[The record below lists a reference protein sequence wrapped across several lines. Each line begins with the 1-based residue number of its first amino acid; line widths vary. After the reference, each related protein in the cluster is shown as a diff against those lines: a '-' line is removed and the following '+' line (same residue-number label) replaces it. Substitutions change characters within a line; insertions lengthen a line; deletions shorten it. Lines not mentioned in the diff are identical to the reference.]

1 MRLTNYSDYAL
12 RMLIYVAVHPD
23 KLITIGE
30 VSKAYSISKNHL
42 MKIANELSVAGIL
55 ETVRGRNGGL
65 RLAKPPSEIRIGTV
79 VRMTESGSA
88 LVECFDPATNHCVIT
103 RACRLKRLL
112 AQALEAFYLRLDEET
127 LADLVHR
134 PRNLLALFDVAQD
147 AEA

>member
-103 RACRLKRLL
+103 RACRLKHIL

>member
-103 RACRLKRLL
+103 RACRLKHLL

>member
-79 VRMTESGSA
+79 VRMTETGSA

-103 RACRLKRLL
+103 RACRLKHLL